1 MKKLDISK
9 LTVPTGIFNTSGK
22 AGVLFKDYLKSAL
35 KYLNVGYTD
44 SCCNETFVA
53 EGQTSGGGLESVTGF
68 GVDNTDPLNP
78 IVNKYQVDSVTSAGT
93 NFATATQ
100 IYSPISS
107 IVSGANNSGVKLPS
121 SPNENEIYVIFS
133 QSTTFGF
140 IVYSTDSF
148 LNQMIVNNQSV
159 SSFTISPNDFSTYTF
174 RYMGGAWSVNQEQVA
189 QNNIKDIKVNIS
201 STEILQLNTT
211 PKTIVP
217 AQGSGTL
224 IVPIK
229 FVIRYNYGT
238 VSYSNNNNFKCKLGN
253 WDNLVSITNLTLG
266 TNSQLVLPSVANTN
280 TVDTTATAE
289 INQPLVAYVPT
300 GDPINGDG
308 TIDVYLT
315 YNVITI

>member
-189 QNNIKDIKVNIS
+189 PYKVYS
-201 STEILQLNTT
+201 AEFSQ
-211 PKTIVP
+211 
-217 AQGSGTL
+217 SGTSAPTVVIKQNEVGS
-224 IVPIK
+224 IVWS
-229 FVIRYNYGT
+229 RSGAGDYRGT
-238 VSYSNNNNFKCKLGN
+238 LTGAFSSANFLTAQIIYLGN
-253 WDNLVSITNLTLG
+253 NGAFGGVAQAFINKVSNDEIRMLTQTGDLTNVDNLLI
-266 TNSQLVLPSVANTN
+266 NSFI
-280 TVDTTATAE
+280 E
-289 INQPLVAYVPT
+289 IR
-300 GDPINGDG
+300 
-308 TIDVYLT
+308 VY
-315 YNVITI
+315 N